1 MDYNLTLDD
10 LFNKWQNDHKTD
22 VNFNKNCTLPK
33 GAEINFIPDGRFDE
47 TKTGGILF
55 ICKESN
61 VENDT
66 DYGTK
71 DFWMKN
77 VVNAKSEGEY
87 YKPSTANDKR
97 AQTKYYNCLQHII
110 DKINNKTE
118 NSYKIEDCA
127 YMNINKRGGKSIS
140 DNEKI
145 KNYFNQYY
153 QDFIREEI
161 KLLKCDYIVVFCY
174 EQFKDSIITKLQV
187 LDGYADKVYGYQKHP
202 SRYSKDCTPT
212 KLP

>member
-1 MDYNLTLDD
+1 MDSNFSLENL
-10 LFNKWQNDHKTD
+10 FRKWQEEHKKD
-22 VNFNKNCTLPK
+22 MSFNNNCTLQK
-33 GAEINFIPDGRFDE
+33 DAQINFVYDGRFDE

-66 DYGTK
+66 DYGIK

-77 VVNAKSEGEY
+77 VVKAKSKGEY
-87 YKPSTANDKR
+87 YKPSTVNDKR

-110 DKINNKTE
+110 DKINNETE

-127 YMNINKRGGKSIS
+127 YMNLNKRGGTSVA

-153 QDFIREEI
+153 QDFILEEI

-174 EQFKDSIITKLQV
+174 EQFKDSIITKLQA
-187 LDGYADKVYGYQKHP
+187 LDRYADKVYGYQKHP

-212 KLP
+212 MLP